1 MPHSAALRNYRST
14 VAPPRRPYEKERI
27 DSELKLC
34 GQFGLKNK
42 KEIWRLR
49 LLLSKI
55 RSTSRELLTLNDKD
69 DRRNFEGAAIL
80 RRLHRYGILDET
92 KNKLDYALS
101 LTVEDFL
108 DRRLQTRV
116 YKQGLARSIHH
127 ARVLIRQ
134 RHIRVRNQVVNVPS
148 FLVRLDSQKHIDFAL
163 SSPFGGG
170 RAGRNKRKKEKTAKA
185 GSGGGEAAAEGGDE

>member
-1 MPHSAALRNYRST
+1 MPHSAALRNYRT
-14 VAPPRRPYEKERI
+14 TYAPPRRPFEKERI
-27 DSELKLC
+27 DAELKLC
-34 GQFGLKNK
+34 GEFGLKTK

-55 RSTSRELLTLNDKD
+55 RSTARELLTLDEKN
-69 DRRNFEGAAIL
+69 DRRVFEGAAIL
-80 RRLHRYGILDET
+80 RRLHRYGILDES

-101 LTVEDFL
+101 LQVEDFL

-148 FLVRLDSQKHIDFAL
+148 FLVRVDSQKHIDFAV

-170 RAGRNKRKKEKTAKA
+170 RAGRVKRKKEK
-185 GSGGGEAAAEGGDE
+185 SGKGGASEEAAADE

>member
-1 MPHSAALRNYRST
+1 MPHTAALRNYRST
-14 VAPPRRPYEKERI
+14 GNPPRRPYEKERI
-27 DSELKLC
+27 DAELKLC
-34 GQFGLKNK
+34 GEFGLKTK

-49 LLLSKI
+49 LVLSKI
-55 RSTSRELLTLNDKD
+55 RSTSRELLTLDEKN
-69 DRRNFEGAAIL
+69 DRRVFEGAAIL
-80 RRLHRYGILDET
+80 RRLHRYGILDES

-101 LTVEDFL
+101 LNVEDFL

-127 ARVLIRQ
+127 SRVLIRQ

-148 FLVRLDSQKHIDFAL
+148 FLVRVDSQKHIDFAL

-170 RAGRNKRKKEKTAKA
+170 RAGRQKRKKEKSAK
-185 GSGGGEAAAEGGDE
+185 GGAAAGGDE